1 MKSRQIPCG
10 TSILVESVS
19 LWARRTCASLAVLF
33 MLAAAASGQDG
44 LAAPE
49 RLTVA
54 TREVPPFAMRNA
66 DGQWIGISIELL
78 REIKADLEAVS
89 GHDIKVEFRELSL
102 EDMLAAVEQSEVD
115 LAAAALTVNYDRE
128 KRMDFTHP
136 FHSSGLGIAV
146 GRKELRTWDAVL
158 MAVFSVSFFKLL
170 GALFV
175 ALLVSGVAVYFFERR
190 RNPEQF
196 GGGVVKGIGSGIW
209 WAAVTVT
216 TVGYGDKA
224 PKTAAGRMVA
234 FVWMFAGLFII
245 ASFTA
250 AVTSSLT
257 VNRLQ
262 SRIAGPSDL
271 PRIRVATVAD
281 STSEDYL
288 RRRHIVAGKHANL
301 MGALLALRNGEVDAA
316 VYDAAILRH
325 EVHQHFS
332 GELHVL
338 PATFERQD
346 YAFALPTESPLRERM
361 SQVVLRKIGSPEW
374 NEVLA
379 GYLGERFE

>member
-10 TSILVESVS
+10 MSILVVPVA

-346 YAFALPTESPLRERM
+346 YAFALPSESPLRERM